1 MDRLDLS
8 NSECDGQVVVA
19 LRGDL
24 VVADAASAPAG
35 PAEFAARGPAI
46 IIGIAGLQFT
56 GPSGL
61 TAAAE
66 RPATLAAL

>member
-1 MDRLDLS
+1 MGRVDLS
-8 NSECDGQVVVA
+8 DSECDGQVVVA

-35 PAEFAARGPAI
+35 CGEFAAPGPVI

-56 GPSGL
+56 GSSGL
-61 TAAAE
+61 TAPAA
-66 RPATLAAL
+66 RRAALAAL